1 MLPKFTALL
10 LFAALP
16 QSPSVSAADPT
27 LPPATAPVLFAALG
41 TGVQIYVCAAAAP
54 ASARWVLQAPQ
65 ATLTDAASGRRLG
78 THTAG
83 PTWTWSDG
91 SSVHGVVVAKLASP
105 EPDSVPWLLLAAQP
119 AGGERHGAL
128 RDVTWVRRSETHGG
142 NAPAG
147 GCDAEHVG
155 ASVRVP
161 YRATYTFLGSA
172 AAAGH

>member
-1 MLPKFTALL
+1 MLPTLATLL

-16 QSPSVSAADPT
+16 QSPAAAAADPT
-27 LPPATAPVLFAALG
+27 LPPAGAPVLFAALG
-41 TGVQIYVCAAAAP
+41 TGVQLYVCAAAPAP
-54 ASARWVLQAPQ
+54 HWVLEAPQ
-65 ATLTDAASGRRLG
+65 ATLTDAASGRKLG

-83 PTWTWSDG
+83 PTWTSNDG

-119 AGGERHGAL
+119 AGGEKHGAL
-128 RDVTWVRRSETHGG
+128 RNVTWIRRSETRGG
-142 NAPAG
+142 SAPAE
-147 GCDAEHVG
+147 GCDAGHIG

-172 AAAGH
+172 AATEH

>member
-1 MLPKFTALL
+1 MLPRLAALWL
-10 LFAALP
+10 LAALP
-16 QSPSVSAADPT
+16 QSPSALAADPT
-27 LPPATAPVLFAALG
+27 LPPANAPVLFAAVG

-54 ASARWVLQAPQ
+54 APYWTLQAPQ
-65 ATLTDAASGRRLG
+65 ATLTDAASGRKLG

-83 PTWTWSDG
+83 PTWTWNDG

-128 RDVTWVRRSETHGG
+128 ADVTWIRRSETHGG
-142 NAPAG
+142 NAPAE

-155 ASVRVP
+155 VSVRVP
-161 YRATYTFLGSA
+161 YRATYTFLSSA
-172 AAAGH
+172 AATKH